1 MNNNLTTTNKNA
13 KQTLAKTKD
22 LLDITNKILQ
32 KKKEVVKKSNN
43 CVACIHMVN
52 DGNDIMDIL
61 LCIAEGTYQLRSFT
75 NKQGGTSYVVEP
87 IPKVW
92 MDPDTSLMWQVD
104 VNGKGYTWEEAFEYA
119 KNLNTEKYGGYNDW
133 RVPNIDE
140 LYSIRTFELNK
151 CSNGENY
158 FIKKPLV
165 ESMSS
170 FTSDFFWSSTD
181 IEEVSNGA
189 WNVEFL
195 NGYNFANFKAF
206 SYYVR
211 CVRNGR

>member
-1 MNNNLTTTNKNA
+1 MQNWLLQKI
-13 KQTLAKTKD
+13 KG
-22 LLDITNKILQ
+22 LLDMIYKIS
-32 KKKEVVKKSNN
+32 KNKKEKEVIQQTQEIVSN
-43 CVACIHMVN
+43 
-52 DGNDIMDIL
+52 
-61 LCIAEGTYQLRSFT
+61 Q
-75 NKQGGTSYVVEP
+75 
-87 IPKVW
+87 KVW
-92 MDPDTSLMWQVD
+92 IDPDTSLMWQVD
-104 VNGKGYTWEEAFEYA
+104 VNGEEYIRDEAFEYA
-119 KNLNTEKYGGYNDW
+119 KSLNTEKYGGYDDW
-133 RVPNIDE
+133 RVPDIDE